1 MMFDG
6 AVIPISL
13 WLSRIN
19 MADAGLM
26 LFVVGGLLFCTLF
39 VRDLFKQSSLSST
52 QFRNSK
58 PDLLAI
64 QTPQDFFN
72 VTKLSEARVLVTWT
86 ADNSPDLRGDVARL
100 QIAVGSEQLLVFES
114 WLTHSL
120 SQILESAIERLKA
133 EGAPFQLALEA
144 QNGFH
149 VDVEGR
155 IVSGEAMMQFCD
167 INAQRQEML
176 KLSDDLENLKIE
188 AIGLRAMLDTLSHP
202 IWLRDRNGRMTWV
215 NEPFVFAVDAESVAD
230 VIVKQIEFLD
240 SSSLKQA
247 TTLLKLGEVFTARV
261 PVIVAGQRRIYDIV
275 ETPLAAGTIGYA
287 SDVSDLE
294 ATRQDMES
302 QMASHVRT
310 LDQLPTAVAIFDEKQ
325 RLQFCN
331 LAYRKLWQLDEA
343 FTLSCPTDSEILD
356 RLRDL
361 RRLPEQAD
369 YKSWKKNLHE
379 AYLTLETRE
388 MAWYLPGSR
397 TLRVVVNPNPQG
409 GVTYLFEDVTAQ
421 FALQSNFNT
430 LSRVQ
435 SETLD
440 SLKEGVAVFGVDGR
454 LKLNNPAFGTIWLLE
469 PKLLAK
475 QPHIDEIILATFNLY
490 AETSVWSAIKG
501 AIAGFSDARHGQSFR
516 MERYDGSTIDCALAP
531 LPDGATLITFVDV
544 SASVHVERA
553 LKERNEALEQAGQ
566 LRENFVHHVSYQLRS
581 PLTNVIGFTELLA
594 SGVAGPLTDRQSEY
608 IGHVFQSSNAL
619 MAIIDDILDLAS
631 FDRGEV
637 VLECAA
643 ANIRDVVA
651 TAAEGLQ
658 DRIQEHSI
666 QMVLN
671 IEENV
676 DTFLIDTKRVRQ
688 ILFNLLSN
696 AIGFSSEGQAIIVSV
711 GQSELGL
718 SISVQDNGRGIP
730 PEVIDRVFQRFETFT
745 FGSRHRGA
753 GLGLSIVRALVELH
767 GGSVQIESEPGHG
780 TKVTCVFPGPHS
792 EHDAIEAA

>member
-1 MMFDG
+1 
-6 AVIPISL
+6 
-13 WLSRIN
+13 
-19 MADAGLM
+19 
-26 LFVVGGLLFCTLF
+26 
-39 VRDLFKQSSLSST
+39 
-52 QFRNSK
+52 
-58 PDLLAI
+58 
-64 QTPQDFFN
+64 
-72 VTKLSEARVLVTWT
+72 
-86 ADNSPDLRGDVARL
+86 
-100 QIAVGSEQLLVFES
+100 
-114 WLTHSL
+114 
-120 SQILESAIERLKA
+120 
-133 EGAPFQLALEA
+133 
-144 QNGFH
+144 
-149 VDVEGR
+149 
-155 IVSGEAMMQFCD
+155 
-167 INAQRQEML
+167 
-176 KLSDDLENLKIE
+176 
-188 AIGLRAMLDTLSHP
+188 MLDTLSHP
-202 IWLRDRNGRMTWV
+202 IWLRDRNGRITWV

-230 VIVKQIEFLD
+230 VIIKQIEFLD
-240 SSSLKQA
+240 PSSLKQA
-247 TTLLKLGEVFTARV
+247 SALLELDEVFNARI
-261 PVIVAGQRRIYDIV
+261 PVIVSGQRRIYDIV

-294 ATRQDMES
+294 STRHDMEN

-331 LAYRKLWQLDEA
+331 LAYRKLWQFDEE

-369 YKSWKKNLHE
+369 YKSWKKNLHA

-421 FALQSNFNT
+421 FALQSNFNA

-440 SLKEGVAVFGVDGR
+440 SLKEGVAVFGMDGR
-454 LKLNNPAFGTIWLLE
+454 LKLNNPAFETIWSLE
-469 PKLLAK
+469 PKRLSN
-475 QPHIDEIILATFNLY
+475 QPHIDEIILAAFNLY
-490 AETSVWSAIKG
+490 AEANVWSAIKG
-501 AIAGFSDARHGQSFR
+501 AIAGFSDARHGQFYR
-516 MERYDGSTIDCALAP
+516 MDRYDGSTIDCALAP
-531 LPDGATLITFVDV
+531 LPDGATLVTFVDV
-544 SASVHVERA
+544 SASVQIERA

-637 VLECAA
+637 VLERTS

-658 DRIQEHSI
+658 DRIRERNI
-666 QMVLN
+666 NLILN
-671 IEENV
+671 VDESV
-676 DTFLIDTKRVRQ
+676 DTFLIDIKRVRH

-696 AIGFSSEGQAIIVSV
+696 AIGFSSEGQSVVVSV
-711 GQSELGL
+711 AQSELGL
-718 SISVQDNGRGIP
+718 SISVQDTGRGIP
-730 PEVIDRVFQRFETFT
+730 ADVIDRVFQRFETYS

-767 GGSVQIESEPGHG
+767 GGTVQIESEPGQG
-780 TKVTCVFPGPHS
+780 TTVTCIFTDDH
-792 EHDAIEAA
+792 AKTATIEAA

>member
-1 MMFDG
+1 MELDG
-6 AVIPISL
+6 ALIPIMD
-13 WLSRIN
+13 WFSRIN
-19 MADAGLM
+19 TTNAGFVLLALGGF
-26 LFVVGGLLFCTLF
+26 LFFTLF
-39 VRDLFKQSSLSST
+39 FRELFHRAKSSSASD
-52 QFRNSK
+52 QNSK
-58 PDLLAI
+58 PNGFPI
-64 QTPQDFFN
+64 QTPIGFFN
-72 VTKLSEARVLVTWT
+72 LVTLPEARVLITWA
-86 ADNSPDLRGDVARL
+86 ADDKPILRGDITRL
-100 QIAVGSEQLLVFES
+100 QASVGSEQLSAFES
-114 WLTHSL
+114 WLSP
-120 SQILESAIERLKA
+120 SRAQIIEAAIETLRA
-133 EGAPFQLALEA
+133 EGTPFQLALQA

-149 VDVEGR
+149 VDVDGR
-155 IVSGEAMMQFCD
+155 IVAGEAMMQLRDF
-167 INAQRQEML
+167 NSQRQEIL
-176 KLSDDLENLKIE
+176 QLSNDLENLKIE

-202 IWLRDRNGRMTWV
+202 IWLRDRNGRITWV
-215 NEPFVFAVDAESVAD
+215 NEPYIFAVDAESVTD
-230 VIVKQIEFLD
+230 VIIKQIEFLD
-240 SSSLKQA
+240 PSSLKQA
-247 TTLLKLGEVFTARV
+247 SALLELDEVFTARV
-261 PVIVAGQRRIYDIV
+261 PVIVSGQRRIYDIV

-294 ATRQDMES
+294 STRHDMEN

-331 LAYRKLWQLDEA
+331 LAYRKLWQFDEE

-421 FALQSNFNT
+421 FALQSNFNA

-454 LKLNNPAFGTIWLLE
+454 LKLNNPAFETIWSLE
-469 PKLLAK
+469 PKLLSN
-475 QPHIDEIILATFNLY
+475 QPHIDEIILASFNLY
-490 AETSVWSAIKG
+490 AEANVWSAIKG
-501 AIAGFSDARHGQSFR
+501 GIAGFSDARHSQSYR
-516 MERYDGSTIDCALAP
+516 MDRYDGSTIDCALAP
-531 LPDGATLITFVDV
+531 LPDGATLVTFVDV
-544 SASVHVERA
+544 SASVQIERA
-553 LKERNEALEQAGQ
+553 LKDRNEALEQAGQ

-608 IGHVFQSSNAL
+608 IGHVLQSSNAL

-637 VLECAA
+637 VLELTS

-658 DRIQEHSI
+658 DRIQERNI
-666 QMVLN
+666 NLILN
-671 IEENV
+671 MDEAV
-676 DTFLIDTKRVRQ
+676 GSFLIDIKRVRQ

-696 AIGFSSEGQAIIVSV
+696 AIGFSSEGQAIVVSV
-711 GQSELGL
+711 AQSEVGF
-718 SISVQDNGRGIP
+718 SISVQDTGRGIP
-730 PEVIDRVFQRFETFT
+730 SDVIDRVFQRFETYS

-767 GGSVQIESEPGHG
+767 GGMVQIESEPGQG
-780 TKVTCVFPGPHS
+780 TTVTCIFTNTNP
-792 EHDAIEAA
+792 ETAAIEAA